1 MRTDARTIGE
11 QTAARAIRAGLTF
24 LATRLLHPGLVAAL
38 AFGLVAIGHA
48 QSQGVGQNGTTGGAG
63 SQGGVGAIGGSHGFG
78 HPGAGPFSNGDDDVD
93 PVMAERRMR
102 ALNTERQKQMV
113 SDTNKLLKL
122 AKELN
127 EEVATTNS
135 ASFTP
140 DQLRKIGEI
149 EKLARNVRERMAA
162 AAGEAPSL
170 LPPPTVIY
178 PVH

>member
-1 MRTDARTIGE
+1 MH
-11 QTAARAIRAGLTF
+11 AGLTR
-24 LATRLLHPGLVAAL
+24 LATLALHAGLVAAL
-38 AFGLVAIGHA
+38 AFGLTAIGHS
-48 QSQGVGQNGTTGGAG
+48 QSQSGSNGGAGGTG
-63 SQGGVGAIGGSHGFG
+63 SQGGVGTMGGGHGFG